1 MRFRYHNGDHISDKV
16 RETVEKESKLL
27 DERLAHVE
35 EDLTLLDVTFEHHL
49 RSDTYTAKLVLHVL
63 DRSIAATG
71 TWDKQTT
78 AVRRAFD
85 DLYDQLDEFI
95 AKLKDEPE
103 IRDEQRK
110 PSWLSEP
117 SLPIE

>member
-1 MRFRYHNGDHISDKV
+1 MRFRYHVGGNISDEV
-16 RETVEKESKLL
+16 RDTVEKKSKLL
-27 DERLAHVE
+27 DERLAHVA
-35 EDLTLLDVTFEHHL
+35 EDLKLLDVTFENHQ
-49 RSDTYTAKLVLHVL
+49 RSHTYTAKLVLNVL

-71 TWDKQTT
+71 TWDKQST
-78 AVRRAFD
+78 ALRRAFD

-95 AKLKDEPE
+95 AKLKDVPE

-110 PSWLSEP
+110 PAWLPEP